1 MSFNWRE
8 RDDETVEYHFN
19 PRLSVPDILELLQ
32 AHSEKSASVIE
43 LIGGNLDLRYG
54 NRPKQTLD
62 IHAARNKSLGS
73 PAPWLIF
80 MNKAKI
86 GIIGAGW
93 WATEVHIPNLKLRD
107 DVELV
112 SVCKLEED
120 QLKFVKEKFGFKYA
134 STDFKK
140 MLEFEPLDGVIVSS
154 PHYAH
159 YDNAKAALENNCH
172 VAIEKPMTTNT
183 KDALELF
190 DLAKQKNK
198 EILIPNGF
206 NFTYFMPEAEKLIDD
221 GLIGEVKH
229 IDAAFSSS
237 LVDLFPTLVRLF
249 QKSSVTP
256 L

>member
-1 MSFNWRE
+1 
-8 RDDETVEYHFN
+8 
-19 PRLSVPDILELLQ
+19 
-32 AHSEKSASVIE
+32 
-43 LIGGNLDLRYG
+43 
-54 NRPKQTLD
+54 
-62 IHAARNKSLGS
+62 
-73 PAPWLIF
+73 

-140 MLEFEPLDGVIVSS
+140 MLEFEPLDGVIVAS

-221 GLIGEVKH
+221 GL
-229 IDAAFSSS
+229 
-237 LVDLFPTLVRLF
+237 RLL
-249 QKSSVTP
+249 K
-256 L
+256 